1 MEYSTLKEPMLWI
14 YKIVG
19 VKKQNGSPCRTVEM
33 QRLNNAPLCLK
44 KPCCYYLP
52 VGSTVP
58 QFLLELDGPASEVG
72 SAPEPEDCQD
82 STHDTESLLTTVQ
95 QLRPEHTCI

>member
-1 MEYSTLKEPMLWI
+1 MEYSKLKEPMLWI

-44 KPCCYYLP
+44 KNLFSPLK
-52 VGSTVP
+52 VNK
-58 QFLLELDGPASEVG
+58 
-72 SAPEPEDCQD
+72 D
-82 STHDTESLLTTVQ
+82 SSNLTF
-95 QLRPEHTCI
+95 

>member
-44 KPCCYYLP
+44 TP
-52 VGSTVP
+52 VLSP
-58 QFLLELDGPASEVG
+58 QEILL
-72 SAPEPEDCQD
+72 DC
-82 STHDTESLLTTVQ
+82 H
-95 QLRPEHTCI
+95 

>member
-1 MEYSTLKEPMLWI
+1 MGQNIGTGGRAWGKILGRCVEYTGVGVEYSTLKEPMLWI

-44 KPCCYYLP
+44 KNLFSPLK
-52 VGSTVP
+52 VNK
-58 QFLLELDGPASEVG
+58 
-72 SAPEPEDCQD
+72 D
-82 STHDTESLLTTVQ
+82 SSNLTF
-95 QLRPEHTCI
+95 